1 MNHRVLVLVPVVA
14 LLGLFVPPAQAAQG
28 GQFVLRCGYSHSL
41 PDDPIVFPNQPGASH
56 LHDFYGNTGVN
67 AFSTFPTMLA
77 GETTC
82 RVPSDTAGYW
92 APAGFMN
99 GVRVKPG
106 VMRIYYLAGATG
118 TPGTLPAGLQMI
130 GGNKEAQS
138 PGENPHV
145 SWSCGQTTS
154 VSTPQMDMPYDCRP
168 WAQYPF
174 VDGIVA
180 SIDFPSCWN
189 GIGLRPEDVT
199 YPEGGACPP
208 GFGNVIPKLSERV
221 HYGVM
226 NPLGLDGTLAFQL
239 SSGPA
244 YSMHADFWNTW
255 EQERLDQLVEDCLI
269 AMVHCGSVDA
279 TSSIRWVRQFGTQRY
294 DLANAAA
301 PDGRGGSYTAGFT
314 NFSLEGQP
322 YYHRYDAFLTRY
334 DADGDK
340 LWTRQFG
347 TNGTDQALGISVS
360 GTDVFVAGSTDGRFP
375 RQKANGGTDAFVAR
389 FTGRGRLAWLK
400 QFGTHR
406 DDEAAAISASGDG
419 IVLAGT
425 TRGPLDRQRLDGPSD
440 AFVMRLT
447 PGGLES
453 WTRLIGGDGEDRGLS
468 VALRTGQVFLAGT
481 TEGLH
486 HTVADQDGFVAGFD
500 RRGRP
505 AWSYPLGRSD
515 TDAIT
520 SIVPRA
526 EGVYFAGWTSGTFLD
541 EAPAGGLDA
550 VIGKLGVN
558 GPVLWLKQF
567 GSATDDQATALS
579 IAGKGLYVAGSTT
592 GELSD
597 GTPLGESD
605 GFLRKYLPN
614 GTEIWTRQFGT
625 ADYDAVYGMASDPRG
640 VIAVGTT
647 HGAFEGQT
655 NAGDRDVFLVKIA
668 FS

>member
-1 MNHRVLVLVPVVA
+1 MNHRVLVFVPVMA

-154 VSTPQMDMPYDCRP
+154 VSTPHMDMPYDCRP

-174 VDGIVA
+174 VDGIIA

-406 DDEAAAISASGDG
+406 DDDAAAISASGDG

-453 WTRLIGGDGEDRGLS
+453 WTRVLGGDGEDRGLS
-468 VALRTGQVFLAGT
+468 VALRTGRVFLAGT

-505 AWSYPLGRSD
+505 AWSYALGRAD

-550 VIGKLGVN
+550 VIGKLGED
-558 GPVLWLKQF
+558 GRLSWFKQF

-614 GTEIWTRQFGT
+614 GIEVWTRQFGT
-625 ADYDAVYGMASDPRG
+625 ADYDAVYGMASDLRG
-640 VIAVGTT
+640 VVAVGTT

>member
-1 MNHRVLVLVPVVA
+1 MKHRLLVLVPVVA
-14 LLGLFVPPAQAAQG
+14 LLGLFVPPAQAAQS
-28 GQFVLRCGYSHSL
+28 GQFVLRCAYSHSL
-41 PDDPIVFPNQPGASH
+41 PDDPIVFPGQPGASH

-67 AFSTFPTMLA
+67 ASSTFASMLA
-77 GETTC
+77 GETNC

-92 APAGFMN
+92 APAGFQN

-118 TPGTLPAGLQMI
+118 TPGTIPAGLQMI

-138 PGENPHV
+138 PSENPHV

-154 VSTPQMDMPYDCRP
+154 VSTPHQDTPYDCRP
-168 WAQYPF
+168 WSQYAF
-174 VDGIVA
+174 VDGIIA

-189 GIGLRPEDVT
+189 GTGLRPEDVV
-199 YPEGGACPP
+199 YPEGGTCPP

-226 NPLGLDGTLAFQL
+226 NPLGPDGTLAFQL
-239 SSGPA
+239 SSGPP

-255 EQERLDQLVEDCLI
+255 EQERLDQLVADCLI
-269 AMVHCGSVDA
+269 AGVHCGSVDA
-279 TSSIRWVRQFGTQRY
+279 TSTIRWVRQVGTQRY

-301 PDGRGGSYTAGFT
+301 PDGKGGSYAAGFT
-314 NFSLEGQP
+314 NFSLEGNP
-322 YYHRYDAFLTRY
+322 YHHRYDAFLTRY
-334 DADGDK
+334 DEDGDR

-347 TNGTDQALGISVS
+347 TNGTDQALAVSVS
-360 GTDVFVAGSTDGRFP
+360 GTDVYVAGSTDGRFP
-375 RQKANGGTDAFVAR
+375 RQKAGGGIDAFVAR
-389 FTGRGRLAWLK
+389 FNAGGRLVWLK

-406 DDEAAAISASGDG
+406 DDEGAAVAASGDA

-453 WTRLIGGDGEDRGLS
+453 WTRVLGGDGEDRGLS
-468 VALRTGQVFLAGT
+468 VAQRAGLVFLAGT
-481 TEGLH
+481 TQGLQ

-505 AWSYPLGRSD
+505 AWSRPLGRSD

-526 EGVYFAGWTSGTFLD
+526 EGVFFAGWTSGTFMH

-550 VIGKLGVN
+550 VVGKLLVG
-558 GPVLWLKQF
+558 GPLLWLKQF
-567 GSATDDQATALS
+567 GSPTDDQATALS

-592 GELSD
+592 GELPD
-597 GTPLGESD
+597 GTQLGESD

-625 ADYDAVYGMASDPRG
+625 ADFDAVYGMASDPRG
-640 VIAVGTT
+640 VVAVGTT

-655 NAGDRDVFLVKIA
+655 NAGDRDVFLVRIA

>member
-154 VSTPQMDMPYDCRP
+154 VSTPHMDMPYDCRP